1 MSYISAFNKASSV
14 NVVEVQDL
22 IKKPNRQGRKVTWV
36 CHWILCN
43 SSLNVE
49 LIRAIEFNL
58 CFYDGRI
65 ASCLSLVY
73 EITHIAMLSMQGG
86 QHWLKNFRQ
95 VYETWAFARFSWPNS
110 SLINLMNATNLT
122 KQIVLFS
129 FGPNVSQDLGYNT
142 EANTT
147 SGLLASA
154 FFVIG
159 TADYKYYQ
167 KKKSYS
173 PYVTCIATPPS
184 SKPPALFEQ
193 KCRIF

>member
-1 MSYISAFNKASSV
+1 
-14 NVVEVQDL
+14 
-22 IKKPNRQGRKVTWV
+22 
-36 CHWILCN
+36 
-43 SSLNVE
+43 
-49 LIRAIEFNL
+49 
-58 CFYDGRI
+58 
-65 ASCLSLVY
+65 
-73 EITHIAMLSMQGG
+73 
-86 QHWLKNFRQ
+86 
-95 VYETWAFARFSWPNS
+95 
-110 SLINLMNATNLT
+110 MNATNLT

-142 EANTT
+142 VANTT

-167 KKKSYS
+167 KKKKSYS

-193 KCRIF
+193 QCRIF

>member
-1 MSYISAFNKASSV
+1 
-14 NVVEVQDL
+14 
-22 IKKPNRQGRKVTWV
+22 
-36 CHWILCN
+36 
-43 SSLNVE
+43 
-49 LIRAIEFNL
+49 
-58 CFYDGRI
+58 
-65 ASCLSLVY
+65 
-73 EITHIAMLSMQGG
+73 
-86 QHWLKNFRQ
+86 
-95 VYETWAFARFSWPNS
+95 
-110 SLINLMNATNLT
+110 MNATNLT

-193 KCRIF
+193 QCRIFWNFLFELASKDINDGDETEGS